1 MVSEQRFFPESFSIQ
16 SSLLRSFLCD
26 LHCCIAF
33 IYGNFCVAFIA
44 TPDLFFSSHSS
55 SFFVPENSC
64 ALPSFFKTALNL
76 RCLVLPPWQ
85 LDNFIHGHIQARL
98 IRILI
103 YGLNTINNLVTPKIL
118 ASRFMIRAPLPF
130 CLLLLSRML
139 LCVP

>member
-16 SSLLRSFLCD
+16 SSLLRSFLCN

-44 TPDLFFSSHSS
+44 TPDLFFPAILQA
-55 SFFVPENSC
+55 FLCQKNSC

-98 IRILI
+98 IRRLI
-103 YGLNTINNLVTPKIL
+103 YGLNTVNDLVTPKIL
-118 ASRFMIRAPLPF
+118 ASRFMIRAPLPI
-130 CLLLLSRML
+130 CLLLLSRIL